1 MKPLIAI
8 VGPTALAK
16 SKLALKLAQSFDG
29 EIVSA
34 DSQQVYRYMDIG
46 TAKPSLEERGLVPH
60 HLIDVVDPDDD
71 FSLALFHKLA
81 NQALE
86 AISRGGET
94 PFLVGGSGLYIWS
107 LLEGWSLPQVPPHPE
122 FRRSL
127 QARAQAEGSAALYEE
142 LQGLDPVAAERID
155 PKNIRR
161 VIRALEVYRATGKP
175 FSQLQ
180 QRQPPPFQI
189 LVIGLTAERAELYR
203 RIDSRVDD
211 MIKRG
216 LVDEVKGLLSR
227 GYSLSLPS
235 MSGLG
240 YKQIGMSLQG
250 ELELSI
256 AIQNIKHET
265 HRFARHQYAWFRLSD
280 ERIHWFDIKQEHEEP
295 TKELIMR
302 FMERSNSP

>member
-16 SKLALKLAQSFDG
+16 SKLALNLAQGFDG

-34 DSQQVYRYMDIG
+34 DSRQVYRYMDIG
-46 TAKPSLEERGLVPH
+46 TAKPSLEERSLVRH
-60 HLIDVVDPDDD
+60 HVIDVVDPDDD
-71 FSLALFHKLA
+71 FSLALFHQLA
-81 NQALE
+81 NQALK
-86 AISRGGET
+86 AISRGGKI

-122 FRRSL
+122 FRRNL
-127 QARAQAEGSAALYEE
+127 QARAQAEGSDVLYEE

-155 PKNIRR
+155 PKNMRR
-161 VIRALEVYRATGKP
+161 VIRALEVYQATGKP
-175 FSQLQ
+175 FSQRHQ
-180 QRQPPPFQI
+180 KQPPPFQI
-189 LVIGLTAERAELYR
+189 LIIGLTAERDELYR

-211 MIKRG
+211 MIRRG
-216 LVDEVKGLLSR
+216 LVDEVQGLLQR

-240 YKQIGMSLQG
+240 YKQIGMFLQG
-250 ELELSI
+250 KLDLPN
-256 AIQNIKHET
+256 AIQNIKYET

-280 ERIHWFDIKQEHEEP
+280 QRIHWFDIKQKYEELVE
-295 TKELIMR
+295 ELISG
-302 FMERSNSP
+302 FMVRSNLP

>member
-34 DSQQVYRYMDIG
+34 DSRQVYRYMDIG

-60 HLIDVVDPDDD
+60 HLIDVVDPDHD

-86 AISRGGET
+86 AISRGGKI

-127 QARAQAEGSAALYEE
+127 QARAQAEGSAVLYEE
-142 LQGLDPVAAERID
+142 LQGLDPVVAERID

-161 VIRALEVYRATGKP
+161 VIRALEVYQATGKP
-175 FSQLQ
+175 FPQLQ
-180 QRQPPPFQI
+180 QKQPPPFQI
-189 LVIGLTAERAELYR
+189 LIIGLTAERDELYR

-216 LVDEVKGLLSR
+216 LVDEVKGLLQR

-240 YKQIGMSLQG
+240 YKQIGMFLQG
-250 ELELSI
+250 ELDLPS
-256 AIQNIKHET
+256 AIQNIKYET

-280 ERIHWFDIKQEHEEP
+280 QRIHWFDIKQEHEEL
-295 TKELIMR
+295 TKELTLR
-302 FMERSNSP
+302 FMERSNLP

>member
-16 SKLALKLAQSFDG
+16 SKLALNLAQGFDG

-34 DSQQVYRYMDIG
+34 DSRQVYRYMDIG
-46 TAKPSLEERGLVPH
+46 TAKPSLEERSLIRH
-60 HLIDVVDPDDD
+60 HVIDVVDPDDD
-71 FSLALFHKLA
+71 FSLALFHQLA

-86 AISRGGET
+86 AISRGGKI

-107 LLEGWSLPQVPPHPE
+107 LLEGWSLPQVAPHPE
-122 FRRSL
+122 LRRNL
-127 QARAQAEGSAALYEE
+127 QARAQAEGSDVLYEE

-155 PKNIRR
+155 PKNMRR
-161 VIRALEVYRATGKP
+161 VIRALEVYQATGKP

-180 QRQPPPFQI
+180 QKQPPPFQI
-189 LVIGLTAERAELYR
+189 LIIGLTAERDELYR

-211 MIKRG
+211 MINRG
-216 LVDEVKGLLSR
+216 LVDEVKGLLQR

-240 YKQIGMSLQG
+240 YKQIGMFLQG
-250 ELELSI
+250 KVDLRS
-256 AIQNIKHET
+256 AIQNIKYET

-280 ERIHWFDIKQEHEEP
+280 QRIHWFDIKQEYEELV
-295 TKELIMR
+295 KELISG
-302 FMERSNSP
+302 FMARSNLP

>member
-16 SKLALKLAQSFDG
+16 SKLALNLAQGFDG

-34 DSQQVYRYMDIG
+34 DSRQVYRYMDIG
-46 TAKPSLEERGLVPH
+46 TAKPSLEERSLVRH
-60 HLIDVVDPDDD
+60 HVIDVVDPDDD
-71 FSLALFHKLA
+71 FSLALFHQLA
-81 NQALE
+81 NQALK
-86 AISRGGET
+86 AISRGGKI

-122 FRRSL
+122 FRRNL
-127 QARAQAEGSAALYEE
+127 QARAQAEGSDVLYEE

-155 PKNIRR
+155 PKNMRR
-161 VIRALEVYRATGKP
+161 VIRALEVYQATGKP
-175 FSQLQ
+175 FSQLHQ
-180 QRQPPPFQI
+180 KQPPPFQI
-189 LVIGLTAERAELYR
+189 LIIGLTAERDELYR

-211 MIKRG
+211 MIRRG
-216 LVDEVKGLLSR
+216 LVDEVQGLLQR

-240 YKQIGMSLQG
+240 YKQIGMFLQG
-250 ELELSI
+250 ELDLRS
-256 AIQNIKHET
+256 AIQNIKYET

-280 ERIHWFDIKQEHEEP
+280 QRIHWFDIKQKYEELVE
-295 TKELIMR
+295 ELISG
-302 FMERSNSP
+302 FMARSNLS

>member
-16 SKLALKLAQSFDG
+16 SKLALNLAQGFDG

-34 DSQQVYRYMDIG
+34 DSRQVYRYMDIG
-46 TAKPSLEERGLVPH
+46 TAKPSLEERSLVRH
-60 HLIDVVDPDDD
+60 HVIDVVDPDDD
-71 FSLALFHKLA
+71 FSLALFHQLA
-81 NQALE
+81 NRALK
-86 AISRGGET
+86 AISRGGKI

-122 FRRSL
+122 LRRNL
-127 QARAQAEGSAALYEE
+127 QARAQAEGSDVLYEE

-155 PKNIRR
+155 PKNVRR
-161 VIRALEVYRATGKP
+161 VIRALEVYQATGKP

-180 QRQPPPFQI
+180 QKQPPPFQI
-189 LVIGLTAERAELYR
+189 LIIGLTAERDELYR

-216 LVDEVKGLLSR
+216 LVDEVKGLLQR

-240 YKQIGMSLQG
+240 YKQIGMFLQG
-250 ELELSI
+250 ELDLGS
-256 AIQNIKHET
+256 AVQNIKYET

-280 ERIHWFDIKQEHEEP
+280 QRIHWFDVKQEYEELVE
-295 TKELIMR
+295 ELISR
-302 FMERSNSP
+302 FIQRSNLP